1 MRSGRGSLVK
11 ARVEPTRIRI
21 GVVFLE
27 TLRRL
32 SVLTTSPIGVAKRPR
47 AGERVGEV
55 GALGG
60 RAARVGRR
68 GRDSPG
74 AMPLGGSSK
83 AMPDHQRANTGGT
96 PRKETETSRSVV
108 GTNVILWEKGPELHN
123 LKEEL
128 VAKDLQMANEAS
140 NDVERLRARGL
151 VMQWEV
157 RPMMRVRGTV
167 FHIGLTIPPRVA
179 NTKEEA
185 VCLSALLSGLTHQ
198 TREEMDRRK
207 SFVKA
212 RVPQVVAAEW
222 AEDRSASPT
231 TL

>member
-1 MRSGRGSLVK
+1 VRSGRGSLVK
-11 ARVEPTRIRI
+11 ARVEPTRIGI

-27 TLRRL
+27 TLRLL
-32 SVLTTSPIGVAKRPR
+32 SVLTTSPIGVAKKSR
-47 AGERVGEV
+47 AGERVGVV

-68 GRDSPG
+68 GRGSPG
-74 AMPLGGSSK
+74 AMHLGGSSK

-96 PRKETETSRSVV
+96 PGKETQTSRSVV
-108 GTNVILWEKGPELHN
+108 GTNVILWEKGQELHS

-128 VAKDLQMANEAS
+128 VAKDLQMENEAS

-151 VMQWEV
+151 VMQWDR
-157 RPMMRVRGTV
+157 RPMMRMRGSV
-167 FHIGLTIPPRVA
+167 LHIGLTIPPRVA

-185 VCLSALLSGLTHQ
+185 ACLSALPSALTYQ
-198 TREEMDRRK
+198 TKEEMDRRK
-207 SFVKA
+207 SVVKA
-212 RVPQVVAAEW
+212 RVPQVVAGEW
-222 AEDRSASPT
+222 PEARSASPT